1 MDTVMP
7 PAVHSTRLWALCGHY
22 AGAEA
27 GSPPASC
34 QAAHRLLCPTLWGCA
49 PHAFKRGRA
58 QQRFGPQTVSKSV
71 TLRGRWDEGGFCKAE
86 PGWRP
91 RLEAGAQMEPLWSWG
106 SGGPQAQAP
115 PPAPHWGHG
124 MSEQWVWSWGALR
137 QLSRLS
143 PVMAEPA
150 LNDTLA
156 HQLRGPH
163 LITLLMGLEIQH
175 AHTWWLIPYFLPY
188 AGHLAT
194 RAKGIHSTGKR
205 CANKYLI
212 PCHSKNK
219 MLNTQTQKVTHN
231 WPHGGFSKN

>member
-1 MDTVMP
+1 MDTVRP

-49 PHAFKRGRA
+49 PHTFKRGRA
-58 QQRFGPQTVSKSV
+58 QLRFGPQTVNKSEICHFQGEV
-71 TLRGRWDEGGFCKAE
+71 GWGGILQGRGWLVSPPRSRSSDGASVVLGLWGT
-86 PGWRP
+86 PGT
-91 RLEAGAQMEPLWSWG
+91 G
-106 SGGPQAQAP
+106 
-115 PPAPHWGHG
+115 PAPSPPLGPWHEWAV
-124 MSEQWVWSWGALR
+124 VWSWGALR

-150 LNDTLA
+150 LNDNLA
-156 HQLRGPH
+156 HQQRGPH

-175 AHTWWLIPYFLPY
+175 AHTWWLTPYFLPY
-188 AGHLAT
+188 ASHLAT

-205 CANKYLI
+205 CANMYPI
-212 PCHSKNK
+212 PSTVKIKC
-219 MLNTQTQKVTHN
+219 
-231 WPHGGFSKN
+231 